1 MADLEELEKTTE
13 TLLSAVENL
22 TDDRNEGWDRV
33 SIAEQLLD
41 DWLRQSREMLGRL
54 PFKERI
60 DLEELRRQT
69 FVFFGVE

>member
-1 MADLEELEKTTE
+1 VADLEELEKTTE